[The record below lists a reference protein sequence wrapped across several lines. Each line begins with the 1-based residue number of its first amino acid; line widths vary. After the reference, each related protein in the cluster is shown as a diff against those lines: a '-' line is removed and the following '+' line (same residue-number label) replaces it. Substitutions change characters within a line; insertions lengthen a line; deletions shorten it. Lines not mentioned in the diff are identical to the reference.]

1 MKILRITGHYKGKI
15 VDVRLTTDLIDATS
29 DNFTVSQV
37 QIGTEFTANDNND
50 RMIAAALGEHAQLK
64 QNNLIALK
72 KFCQRE
78 CYNLSIANSDGSGK
92 VVLIDCDESSSA
104 SI

>member
-1 MKILRITGHYKGKI
+1 MKILRITGHFKGKI
-15 VDVRLTTDLIDATS
+15 VDVRLTTDLIDSTS

-37 QIGTEFTANDNND
+37 QVGTEFESNDPND
-50 RMIAAALGEHAQLK
+50 RTIQAALGEHAQLK
-64 QNNLIALK
+64 QSNLISLK
-72 KFCQRE
+72 AFCQRE